1 MKRYLTII
9 ISALFYFYSGVVLAQ
24 DSIEIELNKLEDRDD
39 SCRAYL
45 VFKNH
50 TGSYF
55 KEFKLD
61 LVMFGPDGVISRR
74 LAVDSSP
81 LRARKTSVK
90 LFDIEGLS
98 CQEISL
104 ILINDVLSCRDE
116 AERDDCVD
124 LIEAS
129 SKSHVSFVK

>member
-1 MKRYLTII
+1 MKKII
-9 ISALFYFYSGVVLAQ
+9 ITLMSFILFHSGAALAQ
-24 DSIEIELNKLEDRDD
+24 DNIEIELNKLEDKEN

-50 TGSYF
+50 TDSQF
-55 KEFKLD
+55 NEFKLD
-61 LVMFGPDGVISRR
+61 LVMFGADGIISRR

-81 LRARKTSVK
+81 LRANKTSVK

-98 CQEISL
+98 CAGISL

-116 AERDDCVD
+116 YERSDCVD

-129 SKSHVSFVK
+129 SKGNVSFVK